1 MTTDG
6 EPGSFPDPE
15 PWLTVPVDRGD
26 AAPDAESRRSAG
38 PRRRW
43 LAVAVGV
50 TVVAIAVV
58 AFVLFRSDST
68 PGHPDEWDPRLQS
81 LVDFVEDER
90 NLLFEHPVQ
99 VDFLSVHEW
108 AERAATEA
116 ADAEAE
122 LSDEDRRLLE
132 NGAGMFRA
140 LGLAEGELD
149 LLESFEQISAS
160 GTVGRYQFDDER
172 ISVRGSELGIES
184 EQTLVHELTHALQDQ
199 HFDLGAR
206 YDDDDEESPED
217 QLDALVEGDAERIE
231 DAWTRQLSGPQRAEL
246 DAATRAT
253 GDEAAGALADVPDS
267 VLTFV
272 QAPYILGPRFVD
284 ALRASDGDDA
294 VNEAFV
300 DPPGPEEHLLDPLS
314 YLDDDEP
321 TDVDPPLLARSE
333 VAIESLDGEFGA
345 LGLFVML
352 AERVDPL
359 DALVAVDGWAGDAF
373 VAFERDDATC
383 VRATIAAEDDLS
395 ADTLGA
401 ALEQWRD
408 AMPAAAGVEVE
419 RTGTLSTFEACDPG
433 PDADVLDG
441 DGRSSDA
448 IAIPSVRIDL
458 AIEVLRDDGT
468 VAQARCF
475 SRGFLGLLTAEEV
488 FAEELPPGR
497 QAALQEDVIALSQE
511 CASLR

>member
-6 EPGSFPDPE
+6 EPGSFPDQE
-15 PWLTVPVDRGD
+15 AWLTVPIDSGD
-26 AAPDAESRRSAG
+26 TTADGPSRRSTG
-38 PRRRW
+38 RRRRW
-43 LAVAVGV
+43 PALAVGV
-50 TVVAIAVV
+50 AVIAIAGATFAV
-58 AFVLFRSDST
+58 FRTDST

-99 VDFLSVHEW
+99 VDFLSADEW
-108 AERAATEA
+108 KERAATEA

-149 LLESFEQISAS
+149 LLDSFEQISAS
-160 GTVGRYQFDDER
+160 GTVGRYQFDDQR
-172 ISVRGSELGIES
+172 ISVRGSDLGIES
-184 EQTLVHELTHALQDQ
+184 KQTLVHELTHALQDQ
-199 HFDLGAR
+199 HFDLGDR
-206 YDDDDEESPED
+206 YDEDGEETEAD

-231 DAWTRQLSGPQRAEL
+231 EAWTDQLSAPQRAEL
-246 DAATRAT
+246 DAAVKAT

-272 QAPYILGPRFVD
+272 QAPYILGPRFID
-284 ALRASDGDDA
+284 ALLASDGEDA

-300 DPPGPEEHLLDPLS
+300 EPPGPEEHLLDPLS

-321 TDVDPPLLARSE
+321 TDVDSPSLADSD
-333 VAIESLDGEFGA
+333 VAIENLDGEFGA

-373 VAFERDDATC
+373 VAFERDGTTC

-395 ADTLGA
+395 SDALVG

-408 AMPAAAGVEVE
+408 AMPAAAAAAVD
-419 RTGTLSTFEACDPG
+419 RTGALSTFETCDPG

-448 IAIPSVRIDL
+448 IAIPSIRIDL
-458 AIEVLRDDGT
+458 AIEVLRSGGT
-468 VAQARCF
+468 VGQARCF
-475 SRGFLGLLTAEEV
+475 SRGFLRLLTVEEI
-488 FAEELPPGR
+488 FADELPPER
-497 QAALQEDVIALSQE
+497 QAALQEDAFALTQE
-511 CASLR
+511 CSKRR